1 MKPWGLRLSSRIC
14 CNFSLSACAPLAYA
28 RLNHRSPTQRAR
40 RRAKTRW
47 DRGSMSFVVGMA
59 SRLMIFI
66 VSFLAKLNL
75 IKSYGADICWYM
87 LILLFHLCHFCIF
100 CFFIWLRLQLIP
112 AENLVVLDWPARRL
126 RLWEK
131 LEMLENLERL
141 ESPGRFKFGISGVFP
156 MIKNVTSFWHS
167 VLSMDAFAKVA
178 EWVLLFIF

>member
-87 LILLFHLCHFCIF
+87 LILLFHRCHFCIF

-112 AENLVVLDWPARRL
+112 AAAENLVVLDWPRQEFPPV
-126 RLWEK
+126 EK
-131 LEMLENLERL
+131 A
-141 ESPGRFKFGISGVFP
+141 GDAGKSG
-156 MIKNVTSFWHS
+156 KAWTSRAAS
-167 VLSMDAFAKVA
+167 GLAFLKWF
-178 EWVLLFIF
+178 EGCEYFDIFR